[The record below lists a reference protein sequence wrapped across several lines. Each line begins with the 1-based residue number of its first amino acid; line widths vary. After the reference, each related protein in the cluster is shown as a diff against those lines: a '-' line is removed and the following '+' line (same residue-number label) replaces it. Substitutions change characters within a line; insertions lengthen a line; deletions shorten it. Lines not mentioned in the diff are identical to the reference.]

1 LLELSPNPLAVGQTG
16 RIRFSMERDA
26 LAKLEI
32 FDLQGRRVKPIFE
45 GPAKSGTNE
54 ATWDGRDASGTY
66 VANGV
71 YFYRFRALDQDQTR
85 KLVIVGG
92 RN

>member
-1 LLELSPNPLAVGQTG
+1 L
-16 RIRFSMERDA
+16 
-26 LAKLEI
+26 
-32 FDLQGRRVKPIFE
+32 FD
-45 GPAKSGTNE
+45 GPAKMGANE
-54 ATWDGRDASGTY
+54 VVWDGRDTSGAPVAS
-66 VANGV
+66 GV